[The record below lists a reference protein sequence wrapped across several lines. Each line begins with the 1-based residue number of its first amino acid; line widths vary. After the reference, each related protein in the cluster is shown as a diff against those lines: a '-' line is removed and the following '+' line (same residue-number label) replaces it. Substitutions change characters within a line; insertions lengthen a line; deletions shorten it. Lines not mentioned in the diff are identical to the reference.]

1 MEDPVH
7 DREAWRIGVLFS
19 QTGVTAAIERSQLNA
34 TLLAID
40 EINKAG
46 GTPAGAISRLNMEI
60 AKILRDPKVQERLA
74 SQTFEIKGGS
84 PEELAKGMR
93 QDAATNAKVLAEA
106 RITAE

>member
-1 MEDPVH
+1 MPPVTSWF
-7 DREAWRIGVLFS
+7 AVL
-19 QTGVTAAIERSQLNA
+19 TT
-34 TLLAID
+34 
-40 EINKAG
+40 G

-84 PEELAKGMR
+84 PEELAKRMR
-93 QDAATNAKVLAEA
+93 QDAATNAKVVAEA

>member
-1 MEDPVH
+1 LTASHDTASHSIEPDVLDADLTPADIAFALHMPPVTSWF
-7 DREAWRIGVLFS
+7 AVL
-19 QTGVTAAIERSQLNA
+19 TT
-34 TLLAID
+34 
-40 EINKAG
+40 G

-84 PEELAKGMR
+84 PEELAKRMR
-93 QDAATNAKVLAEA
+93 EDAATNAKVVAEA

>member
-1 MEDPVH
+1 M
-7 DREAWRIGVLFS
+7 R
-19 QTGVTAAIERSQLNA
+19 
-34 TLLAID
+34 
-40 EINKAG
+40 INKAG

-93 QDAATNAKVLAEA
+93 
-106 RITAE
+106 